1 MLTKCLLCLNLSS
14 FISLEARPCLQ
25 DDSTVRHHQISLN
38 LVHYTEFAH
47 KHRPA
52 QDWAFLVSSTLLS
65 RHIQRNWFC
74 WADAME
80 YQLNK
85 YKLTITSTSCCLSKK
100 NQSRHLTLACSRQP
114 KMFTVSQ
121 HRRSGEIQALAN
133 RPL

>member
-1 MLTKCLLCLNLSS
+1 MLSKCWLCVNLSS

-85 YKLTITSTSCCLSKK
+85 YKLTITSTSCCLSKEK
-100 NQSRHLTLACSRQP
+100 SKSPPYTRLFSSAENVHHKSTQ
-114 KMFTVSQ
+114 KVW
-121 HRRSGEIQALAN
+121 
-133 RPL
+133 